1 MQTFKQIIE
10 IISLLSGPIIA
21 YLAYKALEQIKEAR
35 KTRVINAKREAFT
48 ITAEKC
54 EFYMST
60 IIPLINKVDEE
71 LKKQN
76 IKVLKNSSV
85 SATEEGLKIST
96 KFDSENEKDIVFLE
110 LPTLDLFNKIESF
123 CLFFVSGVAE
133 EKLGYLTIGNTFIF
147 TIKRY
152 LPLIGLLSSDGHYQ
166 NTMQLFN
173 IWNIRQEKEKLE
185 TNKKT
190 IDKKLE
196 QTKEINI
203 PFIGEN

>member
-1 MQTFKQIIE
+1 MQIVKQILE
-10 IISLLSGPIIA
+10 ILYFLSGPVVA
-21 YLAYKALEQIKEAR
+21 YLAYKALGQIKEAR
-35 KTRVINAKREAFT
+35 KTRVVNAKREAFT

-60 IIPLINKVDEE
+60 IIPLIDKVDEE
-71 LKKQN
+71 LRIRN
-76 IKVLKNSSV
+76 INVLKNSTFTV
-85 SATEEGLKIST
+85 TDHGLKINI
-96 KFDSENEKDIVFLE
+96 KFASEEERRIVFLE

-133 EKLGYLTIGNTFIF
+133 EKLGYLTVGNTFSH

-152 LPLIGLLSSDGHYQ
+152 LPLIGQLSIEGHYQ
-166 NTMQLFN
+166 NTMQLFT
-173 IWNIRQEKEKLE
+173 IWNNRREKEKLE
-185 TNKKT
+185 TSKKA

-196 QTKEINI
+196 QTKEIRI